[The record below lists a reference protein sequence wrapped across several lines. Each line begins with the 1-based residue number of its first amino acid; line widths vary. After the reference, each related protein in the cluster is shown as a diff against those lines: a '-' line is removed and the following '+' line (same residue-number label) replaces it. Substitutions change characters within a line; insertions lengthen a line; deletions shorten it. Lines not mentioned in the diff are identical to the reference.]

1 LDNPDTTADNA
12 RARAAAGGLQA
23 RVGGTGPPL
32 VLLHGWAM
40 NSAVWTPVL
49 SGLEARF
56 EVYRLDLPGH
66 GFNRAVMPG
75 AGANDWIEALAAAAP
90 AHAVWLGWS
99 LGGMLALA
107 VAARYPGR
115 VARLIAVAA
124 NARFVEAP
132 DWPAA
137 VKAPVWDSF
146 IKAFRDEP
154 GRAVQ
159 QFMRLQ
165 GLGGEAPRAQS
176 RLLER
181 FLGEGG
187 KPSPRGLKAG
197 LGLLESLGL
206 REALAA
212 LECPVHW
219 VLGGGDALVPESAG
233 PALQALNRRVDVTV
247 IESAGHAPFVARP
260 ERFVEIVHGVAAA

>member
-1 LDNPDTTADNA
+1 M
-12 RARAAAGGLQA
+12 QA
-23 RVGGTGPPL
+23 RVGGAGPPL

-56 EVYRLDLPGH
+56 EVHRLDLPGH

-75 AGANDWIEALAAAAP
+75 AHADHWIEALVAAAP
-90 AHAVWLGWS
+90 PRAVWLGWS

-107 VAARYPGR
+107 VAARYPER

-137 VKAPVWDSF
+137 VKQSVWDSF

-165 GLGGEAPRAQS
+165 GLGGAEPRAQS

-181 FLGEGG
+181 LLGEGG
-187 KPSPRGLKAG
+187 KPSPGGLKVG
-197 LGLLESLGL
+197 LGLLESLDL

-212 LECPVHW
+212 RECPVHW
-219 VLGGGDALVPESAG
+219 ILGGGDALVPESAG
-233 PALQALNRRVDVTV
+233 PDLEALNPRIGVTV
-247 IESAGHAPFVARP
+247 VDAAGHAPFVARP
-260 ERFVEIVHGVAAA
+260 ERFVEIVYGVVPA